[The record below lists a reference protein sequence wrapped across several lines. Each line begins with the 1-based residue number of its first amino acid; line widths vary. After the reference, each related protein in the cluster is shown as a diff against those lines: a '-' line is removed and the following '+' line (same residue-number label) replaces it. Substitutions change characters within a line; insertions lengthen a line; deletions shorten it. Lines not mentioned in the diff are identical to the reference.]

1 MGTSGSWTIASSCSN
16 LRDIMSNKTGSN
28 SSKKDSNWGLCKDC
42 KWWQIEPDAKVS
54 DRTVGV
60 CIEDSLH
67 EFRLRITG
75 NGGCTMFIEGKPC
88 RHKGS
93 SEKPPTT
100 VAVR

>member
-1 MGTSGSWTIASSCSN
+1 
-16 LRDIMSNKTGSN
+16 MSHNKVSK
-28 SSKKDSNWGLCKDC
+28 SSKKNRNWGLCKDC

-75 NGGCTMFIEGKPC
+75 NGGCTVFTEGKPG
-88 RHKGS
+88 RHEGS
-93 SEKPPTT
+93 SDRPPTT